1 LDIVKKIENDG
12 FTFIRAKLQ
21 NLTTMSVSIN
31 INLSYDSDEK
41 EETKVGETGSRSRR
55 PSFLEPIPTSPK
67 KVIELV
73 SVLMKRAHSI
83 AFGEEG
89 GDPMYKDYEIGRYG
103 QPIGADFFVTNYG
116 HSVYCP
122 QAKSVEQVKF
132 YKENKNLFK
141 V

>member
-1 LDIVKKIENDG
+1 
-12 FTFIRAKLQ
+12 
-21 NLTTMSVSIN
+21 MSVSIN
-31 INLSYDSDEK
+31 IKLSYDLEEK
-41 EETKVGETGSRSRR
+41 EEVEETDGNNVGRR
-55 PSFLEPIPTSPK
+55 PPFLEPNPISPK
-67 KVIELV
+67 KVVGGNSGTSVNGVDLV
-73 SVLMKRAHSI
+73 SVLMKRAHSV

>member
-1 LDIVKKIENDG
+1 
-12 FTFIRAKLQ
+12 
-21 NLTTMSVSIN
+21 MSVIIN
-31 INLSYDSDEK
+31 INLSYDLDG
-41 EETKVGETGSRSRR
+41 EEEQKLEINRSRQS
-55 PSFLEPIPTSPK
+55 SFLELNPNSPK
-67 KVIELV
+67 KAIGGGLI
-73 SVLMKRAHSI
+73 SALIKRAHSI

-116 HSVYCP
+116 HAVYCP
-122 QAKSVEQVKF
+122 QAKSVEQVRF

>member
-1 LDIVKKIENDG
+1 
-12 FTFIRAKLQ
+12 
-21 NLTTMSVSIN
+21 
-31 INLSYDSDEK
+31 
-41 EETKVGETGSRSRR
+41 
-55 PSFLEPIPTSPK
+55 LEPNPTSPK
-67 KVIELV
+67 KVVGGKSGTSVNGFDLV
-73 SVLMKRAHSI
+73 SVLMKRAHSV